1 MNRRSDKPSHRRLRD
16 ARPSGP
22 LRIVLVAILLV
33 AGSSRGA
40 TAQEPVG
47 DMARRA
53 IMSRQELDSLVT
65 AARASARR
73 TDISVEQRAALER
86 CAADAQRRLDEGDF
100 QPGDRI
106 ILHVSGDSAG
116 RDTVTVQPA
125 QMLRLPNLPPISL
138 HGVLRSE
145 LREHLATRL
154 REFIRDTLLRAS
166 PLVLVGVL
174 GEVAHPGYYRVSL
187 ETSLADALMVAGGP
201 THDADLTRV
210 TIRRG
215 NQTLISSPEARG
227 AMVRRTSLEQLGL
240 DAGDELVVAAPRTRN
255 WSLLMQVA
263 GLATGA
269 LVAFLSIR
277 R

>member
-1 MNRRSDKPSHRRLRD
+1 MKRTDT
-16 ARPSGP
+16 P
-22 LRIVLVAILLV
+22 LRTRRPGPWHSVSLRVVLIAVVLI
-33 AGSSRGA
+33 AGTSRGA
-40 TAQEPVG
+40 AGQQTVS
-47 DMARRA
+47 DMTRRA

-65 AARASARR
+65 GALASAKR
-73 TDISVEQRAALER
+73 TDISAEQRAALER
-86 CAADAQRRLDEGDF
+86 CAADAQRRLEEGDF

-116 RDTVTVQPA
+116 RDTLTVQPS
-125 QMLRLPNLPPISL
+125 QTLRLPNLPPISL
-138 HGVLRSE
+138 RGVLRSE

-154 REFIRDTLLRAS
+154 REFIRDTVLRAS

-215 NQTLISSPEARG
+215 NQTLISSPQARG
-227 AMVRRTSLEQLGL
+227 AMVRRTSLEQLGV

-255 WSLLMQVA
+255 WSLLMQIA

-269 LVAFLSIR
+269 LVAFFTIR